1 MKKVL
6 SIVLSFA
13 LVFGLLIGVQ
23 VKPVKVEGAVESMYF
38 EATPKL
44 DRVKLNW
51 YKEKKVSKFIIYR
64 ADVTKLV
71 KKGKVKLSK
80 KKYKKIKTVSKKKQ
94 KYTDKKVKVNH
105 YYAYYVN
112 AYKKKKGKN
121 KLVATSYSKY
131 FLEVCVGVDKP
142 SLRLNSYEN
151 EYDPEKCIIFDIVSG
166 EGVKTS
172 KFIVYR
178 KGPGEK
184 DFKKVD
190 VEIKPSSHGEGD
202 TYWCF
207 DKNVEAKK
215 AYQYKAKAYIAKGGK
230 KIISKFSNVINQ
242 EAWEFSN
249 WMDKY
254 KF

>member
-1 MKKVL
+1 MKKVV
-6 SIVLSFA
+6 SIVLSTA
-13 LVFGLLIGVQ
+13 LVFSLLVGVQ
-23 VKPVKVEGAVESMYF
+23 VKPTKVDAAVDSMYF

-44 DRVKLNW
+44 DKVKLNW
-51 YKEKKVSKFIIYR
+51 YTSKKVNKFAIYR

-71 KKGKVKLSK
+71 KKGKYKLAK
-80 KKYKKIKTVSKKKQ
+80 KKYKKIKTLSKKKQ
-94 KYTDKKVKVNH
+94 KFTDKKVKVNH
-105 YYAYYVN
+105 YYAYYIN
-112 AYKKKKGKN
+112 AYKKKKGKK
-121 KLVATSYSKY
+121 KLVATSFSKT

-142 SLRLNSYEN
+142 MLKLNSYED
-151 EYDPEKCIIFDIVSG
+151 EYDPEKCIIFDIASG

-184 DFKKVD
+184 AFKKVN

-207 DKNVEAKK
+207 DKNVVAKK
-215 AYQYKAKAYIAKGGK
+215 AYQYKAKAYIVKGGK
-230 KIISKFSNVINQ
+230 KIISKFSDVLNQ